1 MSQRKLKKIRQEIKK
16 VEENVVEYSQ
26 NFSLRAKIKEIWKN
40 NWLYLIG
47 ITLLVIVVYFNG
59 MWGGFVSDDYA
70 SITSNPNMND
80 FWKMFDKGDSMSF
93 GNYLVYKL
101 FGYGSPIPYHILSLI
116 LLILICW
123 IIFILWEILFGNK
136 WLTRLTV
143 IIFAVHP
150 IHVEAV
156 SWISGRIY
164 QLIAFYVLLSFLG
177 LVCFIKYQ
185 KKKYLWLAGI
195 SFVLGFLSDRPRPL
209 SLLFFLVI
217 YFLTFG
223 VKNIKIS
230 WGKLFAITSLLA
242 VLFFIFA
249 WPNIVYR
256 INVVNSGYN
265 SSESIFYN
273 PFFQYPTGIS
283 KYLQLLWFPIDL
295 TLYHTMYIFPVWL
308 NWIILLTYL
317 GLIVY
322 FYFKNKKYFFAL
334 SFILAAILPSIAP
347 VKVSWLVAERY
358 MFLGSLGFCMFMA
371 LIFIDIS
378 RRHKFLLP
386 VFTGIVVAF
395 FGVRTVL
402 RNIDWQTNHN
412 LWVNTCQVSPNSH
425 NAWNN
430 IGDDYDKLA
439 TAAKTDTE
447 KKYEFDNAIKGFTQ
461 STVVKPNYAD
471 AYHNRANI
479 FFKIG
484 RLDLARDSYN
494 TALYYSPSLYQT
506 YLSLTQI
513 DLMESNLQLAYE
525 HASKALQLD
534 PTNPQAA
541 YVLAIVYAQAG
552 NKDQAVTILKEIL
565 KQTPSFTM
573 AQQALIQLET
583 QPTK

>member
-16 VEENVVEYSQ
+16 VEENIVEYEQS
-26 NFSLRAKIKEIWKN
+26 FSLRTKIKEIWKS

-47 ITLLVIVVYFNG
+47 ITLLVIVIYFNG

-70 SITSNPNMND
+70 SITANPYIND
-80 FWKMFDKGDSMSF
+80 FWKMFSYGNSMSF
-93 GNYLVYKL
+93 STYLVSKL
-101 FGYGSPIPYHILSLI
+101 FGITSSVPYHILNL
-116 LLILICW
+116 
-123 IIFILWEILFGNK
+123 IIFILVCITLFVLMEIIFDNV
-136 WLTRLTV
+136 WLTRLSV
-143 IIFAVHP
+143 LLFAVHP

-156 SWISGRIY
+156 SWISGRVY
-164 QLIAFYVLLSFLG
+164 LLVSWYVLLSLICIIG
-177 LVCFIKYQ
+177 YTRTRKN
-185 KKKYLWLAGI
+185 KYLWLA
-195 SFVLGFLSDRPRPL
+195 FFTFFLAFSTDRPRPF
-209 SLLFFLVI
+209 SLILLIMV
-217 YFLTFG
+217 YVLTMG
-223 VKNIKIS
+223 IKNIRINWKKTSIVGLVLMS
-230 WGKLFAITSLLA
+230 LFLI
-242 VLFFIFA
+242 IA
-249 WPNIVYR
+249 WQNIIYR

-265 SSESIFYN
+265 ASESVFYN

-283 KYLQLLWFPIDL
+283 KYLQLLYFPIDL

-308 NWIILLTYL
+308 NWMILLTYL
-317 GLIVY
+317 TAIVY
-322 FYFKNKKYFFAL
+322 FYFKNKRYFFAL

-358 MFLGSLGFCMFMA
+358 MFLGSFGFCMFMA
-371 LIFIDIS
+371 LLIIDIS
-378 RRHKFLLP
+378 RKYKLLMP
-386 VFTGIVVAF
+386 IITGLIVVF
-395 FGVRTVL
+395 FGVRTVF
-402 RNIDWQTNHN
+402 RNVDWQTNHN

-439 TAAKTDTE
+439 TAAKTDIE
-447 KKYEFDNAIKGFTQ
+447 KKYQFDNAIKGFTQ
-461 STVVKPNYAD
+461 STVIKPNYAD

-552 NKDQAVTILKEIL
+552 NKEQAITILKEIL

-573 AQQALIQLET
+573 AKQALLQLEP
-583 QPTK
+583 Q